1 MSRARL
7 ARVGLVALVVAVA
20 LAGTPGALGARSYGL
35 DSPSA
40 VDVPDQTVR
49 GAGEFLTVREIA
61 RVQRGDTFEVR
72 ATAPDGA
79 AYEVELVDMH
89 GTVVDVSER
98 TLRGDDSTTFETDG
112 IPAGSYVAVLT
123 HQGTAK
129 AVLPVVI
136 AGYGVS
142 AAVTDTVEAGTEV
155 TVSADV
161 TAAPNAPDRE
171 RVEVI
176 VVDRSTKEMVLQE
189 TMTADRDGYAATIQ
203 LEEPGEY
210 GLCVNVRGERSV
222 RGFDELLGFSDA
234 HTLSVT
240 APASPT
246 AESAPAAAAATGTAT
261 AAGTATAST
270 TVPEGVITRNAT
282 AGPSTTVTDSPTTA
296 LSVVFALLLA
306 AGLGLLYWVRV

>member
-1 MSRARL
+1 VA
-7 ARVGLVALVVAVA
+7 LVVLVVAVA
-20 LAGTPGALGARSYGL
+20 LAGTPGVLGARAYGL

-40 VDVPDQTVR
+40 VDVPDQTVH

-61 RVQRGDTFEVR
+61 RVQRGEPFEVQ

-79 AYEVELVDMH
+79 VYEVELVDMY

-98 TLRGDDSTTFETDG
+98 TLRGDDSTAFETDG
-112 IPAGSYVAVLT
+112 LPAGSYVAVLT

-136 AGYGVS
+136 AGYEVS
-142 AAVTDTVEAGTEV
+142 AAVTDTAEAGTEV

-161 TAAPNAPDRE
+161 TAVPDAPDGE

-176 VVDRSTKEMVLQE
+176 VVDRSTSEMVVQE
-189 TMTADRDGYAATIQ
+189 TMTADREGYSATIQ
-203 LEEPGEY
+203 LEKPGEY

-222 RGFDELLGFSDA
+222 RGFDELLGFGDA

-261 AAGTATAST
+261 PAGSATAST

-282 AGPSTTVTDSPTTA
+282 AGPPTTVTDSPTTA

>member
-1 MSRARL
+1 
-7 ARVGLVALVVAVA
+7 VALVVLVVVVA
-20 LAGTPGALGARSYGL
+20 LAGIPGALGARAYGL
-35 DSPSA
+35 DSPNA

-61 RVQRGDTFEVR
+61 RVQRGDTFEVQ
-72 ATAPDGA
+72 ATAPDDA
-79 AYEVELVDMH
+79 AYEVELVNMY

-98 TLRGDDSTTFETDG
+98 TLRGDESTTFETDG
-112 IPAGSYVAVLT
+112 IPAGSYVAVLR
-123 HQGTAK
+123 HQGTPK
-129 AVLPVVI
+129 AVLPVVV
-136 AGYGVS
+136 AGYEVS
-142 AAVTDTVEAGTEV
+142 TAVTDTAEAGTEV

-161 TAAPNAPDRE
+161 TAAQNAPNRE

-176 VVDRSTKEMVLQE
+176 VVDRSTKEMVVRK
-189 TMTADRDGYAATIQ
+189 TMTADREGYSATIQ

-222 RGFDELLGFSDA
+222 RGFDELLGFGDA

-246 AESAPAAAAATGTAT
+246 AESAPAAAATTGTAT
-261 AAGTATAST
+261 PAGAATAST

-282 AGPSTTVTDSPTTA
+282 ASPPTTGADSPTTA

-306 AGLGLLYWVRV
+306 AGLGLLYWIRV